1 MWLLTIHYCGK
12 RWRKFFETYVD
23 AKRFDVVEWMQ
34 AKTKSEPLGDD
45 TSMEY
50 AIAEYIDD
58 YQRRYPRSNTQ
69 QLEQRLSYLLEFP
82 KVRDVTS
89 KKLSH
94 LIENKR
100 CRSGKNKGKLW
111 SRSTRQ
117 SAKVVWGI
125 FLKWCSRKEYTSEQ
139 NWKIEIQKV
148 KYNVKEIGILGIEEA
163 RALLNEIN
171 RDHQPALA
179 MMFFLGVRPNG
190 EMSRLQYKHIQWG
203 KSVKIPGDVAKWSS
217 RTIHDLPE
225 NLWSWIP
232 KKRSGLVMSSWS
244 GLNQSRRRACR
255 RLGFEYPS
263 DGARHSFGT
272 YGYWHRGVEWTMHT
286 MGHSNYDTF
295 PALLSKQGSLS
306 SRSGEIFFDRTLGFW
321 NV

>member
-1 MWLLTIHYCGK
+1 MWLLTIHCYGK
-12 RWRKFFETYVD
+12 RWRKFFGSAME
-23 AKRFDVVEWMQ
+23 AKAFDVVEWLHNK
-34 AKTKSEPLGDD
+34 AKSESLGDD
-45 TSMEY
+45 TTMEY
-50 AIAEYIDD
+50 AIAEYIHD
-58 YQRRYPRSNTQ
+58 YQMRYPRSTTQ
-69 QLEQRLSYLLEFP
+69 QLEQRLNYLLEFP
-82 KVRDVTS
+82 KVRDVTP
-89 KKLSH
+89 KELSH
-94 LIENKR
+94 LIENQR

-117 SAKVVWGI
+117 SAKVVWEI
-125 FLKWCSRKEYTSEQ
+125 FLKWCSRKEYTSEK

-148 KYNVKEIGILGIEEA
+148 KYNVKEIGILNIEEA
-163 RALLNEIN
+163 RALLKEIN
-171 RDHQPALA
+171 PDHQPALA
-179 MMFFLGVRPNG
+179 MMLFLGVRPNG

-232 KKRSGLVMSSWS
+232 RKRSGLIMPSWS

-272 YGYWHRGVEWTMHT
+272 YGYWYRGVEWTMHT

-295 PALLSKQGSLS
+295 QRYYRNKDILPEEA
-306 SRSGEIFFDRTLGFW
+306 EAFF
-321 NV
+321 NIISE